1 MKGDN
6 IAAIIKSPAF
16 TILVGTICV
25 LVIMDRLPVIIN
37 TIKAMKQE
45 D

>member
-16 TILVGTICV
+16 TIFVGTVCV
-25 LVIMDRLPVIIN
+25 LIIMDRLPVV
-37 TIKAMKQE
+37 IKKIKDNKGA

>member
-16 TILVGTICV
+16 TIFVGTICV
-25 LVIMDRLPVIIN
+25 LVIMKQVPVMVKS
-37 TIKAMKQE
+37 IKEIKKG